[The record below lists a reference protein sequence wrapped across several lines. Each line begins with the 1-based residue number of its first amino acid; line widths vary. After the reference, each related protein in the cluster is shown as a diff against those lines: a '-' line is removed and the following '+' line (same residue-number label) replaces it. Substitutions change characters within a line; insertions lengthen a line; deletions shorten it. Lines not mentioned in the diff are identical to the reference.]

1 MIVTVF
7 TIVPSI
13 AFVLAELFRET
24 KADGSSTAKSWTE
37 TTLEGCCFLILVLAW
52 IPTVLVA
59 TTPGGAAS
67 LVGNAYFFT
76 WMLAIFVFEGLIW
89 FIHDKRR
96 ETHQVLKEK
105 EKEYHR
111 RQRKV
116 LEQAQKIQEEHEAR
130 NRLSSRDTR
139 SDHNTTSMPDGE
151 YRGNRIRDSSRT
163 YSRER
168 TSTY

>member
-37 TTLEGCCFLILVLAW
+37 NTVEGCCFLILVLAW

-76 WMLAIFVFEGLIW
+76 WILAIFVFEGLIW

-96 ETHQVLKEK
+96 ETHQALKEI
-105 EKEYHR
+105 EKEYFR

-116 LEQAQKIQEEHEAR
+116 LEQAQKIQEQHEAR
-130 NRLSSRDTR
+130 YRLSSRDTR
-139 SDHNTTSMPDGE
+139 TDPIMTTIPDSE
-151 YRGNRIRDSSRT
+151 YRGNRSRGSSRT
-163 YSRER
+163 DSRDR